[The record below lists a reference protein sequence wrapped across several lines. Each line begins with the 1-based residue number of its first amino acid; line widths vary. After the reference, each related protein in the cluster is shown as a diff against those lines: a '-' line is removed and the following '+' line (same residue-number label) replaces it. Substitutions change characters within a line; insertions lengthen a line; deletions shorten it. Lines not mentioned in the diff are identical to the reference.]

1 MLICGAD
8 IVRGTTPAL
17 AADLALGLLAAGL
30 AVGLFY
36 LLPGANAFGAG
47 LLSPAE
53 GLSPLL
59 EAMEAG
65 AVKALMAVEN
75 DPLWDYPDRERL
87 ALALDKLELLVALD
101 YLPSATVQRADIVF
115 PTLTLFEKSPSA
127 FINQE
132 GRLQQAQPVHRGGV
146 PIAQISPEKHP
157 PRTYLNFIPGAEPRP
172 PAEIL
177 QDLAAALPP
186 ISGPPPG

>member
-1 MLICGAD
+1 M
-8 IVRGTTPAL
+8 
-17 AADLALGLLAAGL
+17 
-30 AVGLFY
+30 
-36 LLPGANAFGAG
+36 
-47 LLSPAE
+47 SPAE

-132 GRLQQAQPVHRGGV
+132 GRLQHAQPVHRGGA
-146 PIAQISPEKHP
+146 PIAQISPENI
-157 PRTYLNFIPGAEPRP
+157 RPG
-172 PAEIL
+172 
-177 QDLAAALPP
+177 P
-186 ISGPPPG
+186 I